1 VLDETTQT
9 EEKLTMWT
17 RSRQT
22 NAITRQAVGL
32 RRRSFLELALAV
44 GASRLLESR
53 AFADAGVSR
62 AVGVVQRFNEALI
75 GAMKAGKQTEF
86 RARYTLLA
94 PAIDAA
100 FDLPTVLMV
109 SIGPRWVSIAPDE
122 QSRLLDVFRRY
133 TIASYVANFTSY
145 QGQIFSVA
153 SDTRNVGSGQVVVQS
168 RMVPVDGEIVQLGY
182 VMKET
187 PTDWKIVDVLGNG
200 SISRVAVQRSDFR
213 GVLAAGG
220 GGALAASL
228 QRKTSDLSNGAI
240 A

>member
-9 EEKLTMWT
+9 EEKLSMWT
-17 RSRQT
+17 KSRLT
-22 NAITRQAVGL
+22 DTIARQAVGL
-32 RRRSFLELALAV
+32 RRRSFLNLALAV
-44 GASRLLESR
+44 SASPLLASR
-53 AFADAGVSR
+53 AFADAGVSS
-62 AVGVVQRFNEALI
+62 AVGAIQRFNEALI
-75 GAMKAGKQTEF
+75 GAMKAGKQTDF
-86 RARYTLLA
+86 RARYALLA
-94 PAIDAA
+94 PAIDEA
-100 FDLPTVLMV
+100 FDLPAVLMM
-109 SIGPRWVSIAPDE
+109 SIGSRWASIAPDE

-133 TIASYVANFTSY
+133 TIANYVANFTSY

-153 SDTRNVGSGQVVVQS
+153 SDIRNVGSGQVVVQT
-168 RMVPVDGEIVQLGY
+168 RMVSVDGETIQLGY

-187 PTDWKIVDVLGNG
+187 PTDWKIVDVLADG

-228 QRKTSDLSNGAI
+228 QRKTSELSNGAI